1 MIKKEIRLNVNGRR
15 DKRATDKFRLIK
27 NTWKETA
34 KIIREQTT
42 QDKED
47 EAKTKR
53 QKENINEL
61 INAISENKYEQS
73 ETAAKSSTE

>member
-1 MIKKEIRLNVNGRR
+1 MIKKKIRLNVNGRQ

-34 KIIREQTT
+34 KI
-42 QDKED
+42 KPL
-47 EAKTKR
+47 KTKKMKLKPKR

-73 ETAAKSSTE
+73 EAAAKSSTG